1 MKKTGGKASSKHTII
16 YIQTIQINTI
26 FAGIMGPIT
35 NTKQQETIIQD
46 TRYKYTLYTLY
57 KYRTIALIKLRA
69 A

>member
-46 TRYKYTLYTLY
+46 TSIHYIHYTSIGL
-57 KYRTIALIKLRA
+57 
-69 A
+69 

>member
-26 FAGIMGPIT
+26 FAGVMGPIT
-35 NTKQQETIIQD
+35 NTKQQDTIIQD

>member
-35 NTKQQETIIQD
+35 NTKQQDTIIQD
-46 TRYKYTLYTLY
+46 TVQDTSIHYSIY
-57 KYRTIALIKLRA
+57 IIQV
-69 A
+69 

>member
-35 NTKQQETIIQD
+35 NTKQQDTIIQD
-46 TRYKYTLYTLY
+46 TVQDTSIHYIHYTSIGL
-57 KYRTIALIKLRA
+57 
-69 A
+69 